1 MVLIARAQLV
11 LLWQKN
17 SFQTAQSAGHA
28 ILCREYTKQH
38 YVLVDKGH
46 FRYMQ
51 SQVGK
56 KRTTLF
62 LLAKCAGILLFFGL
76 AVIVVACG
84 SDTSQVA
91 PGTPVA
97 TLTIV
102 FGQSNASPTPPLAPY
117 YCGGWATDTTPAYS
131 PNSII
136 NVYGKFTQTV
146 EGNPVGVSGA
156 SAIATVIW
164 PDGNT
169 ETEKTTTTSDGLAVF
184 TIAIQASA
192 INHVVLVQMSFT
204 APNGTT
210 CNLTSPAFFTALLV
224 SPTPTNTAIPSPTSS
239 GTATP
244 SVTPSVSPSP
254 GGTGTPTVLPSPTK
268 TP

>member
-1 MVLIARAQLV
+1 
-11 LLWQKN
+11 
-17 SFQTAQSAGHA
+17 
-28 ILCREYTKQH
+28 
-38 YVLVDKGH
+38 
-46 FRYMQ
+46 MQ
-51 SQVGK
+51 SQPGK
-56 KRTTLF
+56 KRTTFF
-62 LLAKCAGILLFFGL
+62 LLAKCAGILAFFVL
-76 AVIVVACG
+76 AIIVVACG
-84 SDTSQVA
+84 SDTTQVA

-117 YCGGWATDTTPAYS
+117 YCGGWATDTSPAYS
-131 PNSII
+131 PNSVI

-146 EGNPVGVSGA
+146 GGNPVGVNGA
-156 SAIATVIW
+156 SAVATIIW

-169 ETEKTTTTSDGLAVF
+169 ETEKTTTGSDGLAVF
-184 TIAIQASA
+184 TIAMQASA

-224 SPTPTNTAIPSPTSS
+224 SPTPTNTAIPSPTGS
-239 GTATP
+239 ATP
-244 SVTPSVSPSP
+244 SVTPSVSPTP
-254 GGTGTPTVLPSPTK
+254 GGTGTPGILPSPTILPTK

>member
-1 MVLIARAQLV
+1 M
-11 LLWQKN
+11 
-17 SFQTAQSAGHA
+17 H
-28 ILCREYTKQH
+28 
-38 YVLVDKGH
+38 
-46 FRYMQ
+46 
-51 SQVGK
+51 SQPGK

-62 LLAKCAGILLFFGL
+62 LLAKCAGILLFFVL

-84 SDTSQVA
+84 SDNSQVA

-102 FGQSNASPTPPLAPY
+102 FGQSNGSPTPPLAQY

-131 PNSII
+131 PGSVI

-146 EGNPVGVSGA
+146 SGNPVGVSGA
-156 SAIATVIW
+156 SAIATVFW

-192 INHVVLVQMSFT
+192 INHVVLVQMNFT

-210 CNLTSPAFFTALLV
+210 CNLTSPAFFTALVV
-224 SPTPTNTAIPSPTSS
+224 SPTATTTAMPSPTGSAS
-239 GTATP
+239 PTP

-254 GGTGTPTVLPSPTK
+254 GGTGTPTVIPSPTPTK
-268 TP
+268 TPGH

>member
-1 MVLIARAQLV
+1 M
-11 LLWQKN
+11 
-17 SFQTAQSAGHA
+17 GHA
-28 ILCREYTKQH
+28 ILCREYAKHH

-46 FRYMQ
+46 SRYMQ
-51 SQVGK
+51 SQAGK

-131 PNSII
+131 SNSVI

-146 EGNPVGVSGA
+146 EGNPVGVGGA
-156 SAIATVIW
+156 SAVATVLW
-164 PDGNT
+164 PDGSQ

-184 TIAIQASA
+184 AVALQASA

-210 CNLTSPAFFTALLV
+210 CNLTSPAFFTALVV
-224 SPTPTNTAIPSPTSS
+224 SPTATTTAIPSPTGLGSP
-239 GTATP
+239 TP
-244 SVTPSVSPSP
+244 AVTPSVSPSP
-254 GGTGTPTVLPSPTK
+254 GGTGTPTVGPSPTPTK
-268 TP
+268 TPGH

>member
-1 MVLIARAQLV
+1 
-11 LLWQKN
+11 
-17 SFQTAQSAGHA
+17 
-28 ILCREYTKQH
+28 
-38 YVLVDKGH
+38 
-46 FRYMQ
+46 MQ
-51 SQVGK
+51 SQAGK
-56 KRTTLF
+56 KTTTLL
-62 LLAKCAGILLFFGL
+62 LLAKCAGILAFFVI

-102 FGQSNASPTPPLAPY
+102 FGQSNASPTPTLAPY

-131 PNSII
+131 PNSVI

-146 EGNPVGVSGA
+146 SGNPVGVNGA
-156 SAIATVIW
+156 SAIATVFW

-169 ETEKTTTTSDGLAVF
+169 ETEKTTTASDGLAVF

-210 CNLTSPAFFTALLV
+210 CNLTSPAFFTALVV
-224 SPTPTNTAIPSPTSS
+224 SPTATSTAIPSPTGSVTPS
-239 GTATP
+239 P

-254 GGTGTPTVLPSPTK
+254 GGTGTPTVIPSPTILPTK

>member
-1 MVLIARAQLV
+1 MRLQPG
-11 LLWQKN
+11 QK
-17 SFQTAQSAGHA
+17 T
-28 ILCREYTKQH
+28 
-38 YVLVDKGH
+38 
-46 FRYMQ
+46 
-51 SQVGK
+51 
-56 KRTTLF
+56 TTLL
-62 LLAKCAGILLFFGL
+62 LLAKCAGILAFFML
-76 AVIVVACG
+76 AIIVVACG
-84 SDTSQVA
+84 SGTSQIV

-102 FGQSNASPTPPLAPY
+102 FGQSNASPTPQLAPY

-131 PNSII
+131 PNSVI

-146 EGNPVGVSGA
+146 EGNPVGVNGA
-156 SAIATVIW
+156 SAVATVIW

-169 ETEKTTTTSDGLAVF
+169 ETEKTTTGSDGLAVF

-224 SPTPTNTAIPSPTSS
+224 SPTPTGTAIPSPTGS
-239 GTATP
+239 P
-244 SVTPSVSPSP
+244 SATPSVSPSP
-254 GGTGTPTVLPSPTK
+254 GGTGTPTASPFPSPTTHPTK
-268 TP
+268 TPTP

>member
-1 MVLIARAQLV
+1 
-11 LLWQKN
+11 
-17 SFQTAQSAGHA
+17 
-28 ILCREYTKQH
+28 
-38 YVLVDKGH
+38 
-46 FRYMQ
+46 MQ
-51 SQVGK
+51 SQPGK
-56 KRTTLF
+56 KTTTLL
-62 LLAKCAGILLFFGL
+62 LLAKCASILAFFVL
-76 AVIVVACG
+76 AIIVVACG

-102 FGQSNASPTPPLAPY
+102 FGQSNGSPTPQLAQY

-131 PNSII
+131 PNSVI

-146 EGNPVGVSGA
+146 QGNPVGVNGA

-169 ETEKTTTTSDGLAVF
+169 ATEKTTTTSDGLAVF
-184 TIAIQASA
+184 SITIQASA

-204 APNGTT
+204 APNGAT

-239 GTATP
+239 GSP

-254 GGTGTPTVLPSPTK
+254 GGTGTPTVIPSPTILPTK